1 MKVPMFVA
9 INVIEP
15 QPGGDKSFELC
26 GNFIRDL
33 PAHRRIDAY
42 PDARP
47 NHITAKP
54 TGLVDKI
61 GQARG
66 RRHRVSVGQNDVQS
80 HAERTQPPRS
90 IDGVSG
96 RGSPNHETG
105 RRQDSVAVSRLNRRV
120 DLGRKTEVV
129 SRYNQ
134 RLQCATP
141 RRSRR
146 K

>member
-9 INVIEP
+9 INVVEL
-15 QPGGDKSFELC
+15 QPGSNKSFELC
-26 GNFIRDL
+26 RDFISDL
-33 PAHRRIDAY
+33 PAHRRIDRY

-54 TGLVDKI
+54 AEFVDKI

-66 RRHRVSVGQNDVQS
+66 RQHRVSVGQNDVQS
-80 HAERTQPPRS
+80 HPQGTHPPRS

-96 RGSPNHETG
+96 GRSPNHETG
-105 RRQDSVAVSRLNRRV
+105 RCQDSVSVSRLNRRV
-120 DLGRKTEVV
+120 DFGRKTKVV
-129 SRYNQ
+129 GRYNQ

>member
-26 GNFIRDL
+26 RNFICDL
-33 PAHRRIDAY
+33 PAHRRIDKY

-47 NHITAKP
+47 RHIIAKP
-54 TGLVDKI
+54 AGAVDKI

-66 RRHRVSVGQNDVQS
+66 RQHRVSVGQNDVQS
-80 HAERTQPPRS
+80 NLQRTHPARP
-90 IDGVSG
+90 IDGVG
-96 RGSPNHETG
+96 GGGSPNHETG
-105 RRQDSVAVSRLNRRV
+105 RRQDAVAVSRLNRLV
-120 DLGRKTEVV
+120 DFGRKTKVV
-129 SRYNQ
+129 GRYDQ